1 MTSPWGADNSKLFQ
15 IYFDASADD
24 YECPTI
30 VTDKSH
36 GACGQSRF
44 GCWTCTVVKED
55 KSLTAQDAKGQTW
68 LQPLLALRTSM
79 FDERNISD
87 NRLPTR
93 RNGQNAVSNE
103 GHNQGNYTPK
113 YRARL
118 LEQLLYAQKEMQ
130 KEHPEIEL
138 ITNQEL
144 VAIQVVWHR
153 DLLFEYKVSDIYN
166 RVYEREF
173 EMKKD
178 AEKIQREIDLL
189 KSVCENPLDFDLIQ
203 ELLIMQKNKALLN
216 RKRGLKDDMERVIEK
231 YIKKATA

>member
-1 MTSPWGADNSKLFQ
+1 M
-15 IYFDASADD
+15 
-24 YECPTI
+24 
-30 VTDKSH
+30 
-36 GACGQSRF
+36 
-44 GCWTCTVVKED
+44 
-55 KSLTAQDAKGQTW
+55 
-68 LQPLLALRTSM
+68 
-79 FDERNISD
+79 
-87 NRLPTR
+87 
-93 RNGQNAVSNE
+93 
-103 GHNQGNYTPK
+103 
-113 YRARL
+113 
-118 LEQLLYAQKEMQ
+118 EQLLYAQKEMQ

>member
-55 KSLTAQDAKGQTW
+55 KSLTAQVAKGQTW